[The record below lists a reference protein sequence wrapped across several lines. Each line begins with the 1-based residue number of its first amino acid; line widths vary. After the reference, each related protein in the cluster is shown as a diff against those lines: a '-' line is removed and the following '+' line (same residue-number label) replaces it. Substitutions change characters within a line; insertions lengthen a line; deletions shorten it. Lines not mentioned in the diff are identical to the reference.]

1 MFKFGKKSE
10 KCLKELDSRLQAL
23 ARLMMSKQV
32 MDFAVICGHR
42 NEAEQNAAFAA
53 GRSKVKY
60 PASKHNTNPARA
72 YDRVPYPIPLNAA
85 GEWDDKSPK
94 WERLAALERQC
105 AGELNVNISQ
115 GCAWTFKD
123 LPHCELT
130 EE

>member
-85 GEWDDKSPK
+85 GEWDDKSPHGSV
-94 WERLAALERQC
+94 WRRWN
-105 AGELNVNISQ
+105 GNVRAS
-115 GCAWTFKD
+115 
-123 LPHCELT
+123 
-130 EE
+130 

>member
-10 KCLKELDSRLQAL
+10 KCLSELDSRLQAL

-53 GRSKVKY
+53 GASKVRY
-60 PASKHNTNPARA
+60 PDSKHNTLPARA

-85 GEWDDKSPK
+85 GEWDDKSPA

-105 AGELNVNISQ
+105 AGELNVKITQ
-115 GCAWTFKD
+115 GSAWTFKD

>member
-10 KCLKELDSRLQAL
+10 KCLKELDSRLRAL
-23 ARLMMSKQV
+23 AVLMLEKQV
-32 MDFAVICGHR
+32 MDFAIICGHR

-60 PASKHNTNPARA
+60 PYSKHNANPARA

-85 GEWDDKSPK
+85 GEWDDKSPA

-105 AGELNVNISQ
+105 ADELNVKITQ